1 MELKDNALT
10 GMEPNAAAEIKNYV
24 MPIVRRAFDDR
35 SFAGTA
41 FCISGHLLTASHVLQ
56 TAQTYFVRN
65 GEDYHPLQYIM
76 WQPSQVQAVDKL
88 GYDVAIYPLGEMPS
102 PLSLS
107 DKDTEKGDELEVLC
121 WQMRNGRLEQVL
133 TPCIVRGNAD
143 EEGYFQISTAQR
155 ITHGASGC
163 PVLKDGKVYGM
174 LTMGRDFFETPRGGF
189 MGIPRQHQGLMRRL
203 EENTCWVFKTS
214 HIKRFMPKGK

>member
-1 MELKDNALT
+1 MEQMD
-10 GMEPNAAAEIKNYV
+10 IKNYV
-24 MPIVRRAFDDR
+24 MPILRRAGDEQ

-41 FCISGHLLTASHVLQ
+41 FCIEDHLLTAGHVIEK
-56 TAQTYFVRN
+56 AQTYYVRN
-65 GEDYHPLQYIM
+65 AGFDFPLEHVM
-76 WQPSQVQAVDKL
+76 WWPRQLQADDKL
-88 GYDVAIYPLGEMPS
+88 GYDVAIYRVGTLPS

-107 DKDTEKGDELEVLC
+107 DKDAVKGDELEVLC
-121 WQMRNGRLEQVL
+121 WQMRNGRLQRVS
-133 TPCIVRGNAD
+133 TPCIVRGDAD

-174 LTMGRDFFETPRGGF
+174 LTMGRDFFETPQGGF
-189 MGIPRQHQGLMRRL
+189 MGIPRQHQGLMQRM

-214 HIKRFMPKGK
+214 HVKRFMPPSAK